1 MPELDLATLIAMPLP
16 VVEIVDTSGMAYYPI
31 RANAGSTRSQD
42 PIRTLRHSPPS
53 DLGPIPRSLYCEPD
67 IDPYA
72 IIQTE
77 ADLARLAGT
86 HLIYAINHAL
96 DALLPCHL
104 AGTIK
109 CLSEHTVNSCRFDVV
124 WTTMAG
130 KCLALEY
137 KRPFSAFPDEW
148 SMILAESEEIA
159 SVIVQQSYE
168 LETPNEGS
176 NNATLLGRNATILS
190 KQARKYAQSTGV
202 DCVVLFDGRNMIG
215 LTFAVS
221 NEEVGGW
228 HEVRAPI
235 AYWAVSEEFEN
246 ESINSP
252 LEIGRTF
259 REALLSTLYSSVM
272 RQLGSV

>member
-1 MPELDLATLIAMPLP
+1 MLELDLATLIAMPLL
-16 VVEIVDTSGMAYYPI
+16 VVVVDTLGMAYYPI
-31 RANAGSTRSQD
+31 RTSAGSTRSQD

-53 DLGPIPRSLYCEPD
+53 DLGPIPRILYCEPD

-72 IIQTE
+72 VIQTE
-77 ADLARLAGT
+77 ADLVRLAGT
-86 HLIYAINHAL
+86 HLIYAVNHAL
-96 DALLPCHL
+96 DALLPRHL

-124 WTTMAG
+124 WMTMAG
-130 KCLALEY
+130 KCCLALEY
-137 KRPFSAFPDEW
+137 KHPFTAFPDEW

-176 NNATLLGRNATILS
+176 HNATLLGRNTTILS

-235 AYWAVSEEFEN
+235 AYWAVSKEFEN

-272 RQLGSV
+272 RELGSV